1 MEGSGVYD
9 RTRFDSRIFEPKD
22 WRIELLRS

>member
-1 MEGSGVYD
+1 VYD